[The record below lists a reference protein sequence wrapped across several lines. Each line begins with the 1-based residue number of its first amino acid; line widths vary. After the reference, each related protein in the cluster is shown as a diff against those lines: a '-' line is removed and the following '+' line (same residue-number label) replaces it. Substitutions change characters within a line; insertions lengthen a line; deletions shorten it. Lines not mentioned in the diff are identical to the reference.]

1 MSDTTPQ
8 LIGQRLLKR
17 GFRDWFL
24 YMFKVCENRPFVV
37 EPIHQDLF
45 DIFDDIYAQR
55 AIRQVI
61 NLPPRSA
68 KTTLSKYFI
77 VYTMTIDPRC
87 NWIYTSY
94 SQSLLNTI
102 SSEIAQIFENPIYK
116 AMYPNQQYLE
126 MSQEIKAIDDFWSEY
141 IKRETGK
148 NTYTSKKIITYAGGM
163 ILFTSAGGQITG
175 FGCFDYNTTVLTEC
189 GLLKIGDIVENKK
202 NVLVWTYNWTTGR
215 KELSPIYN
223 FVKNDGSDF
232 LDITLDNGEHII
244 ATPDHPFYSISG
256 EIIRADQL
264 TVGFEMPANF
274 FNNPDGNA
282 LFFRNIRTRVVSVA
296 NKIYLFHR
304 KFFQNVFSRCAE
316 SALKANALCDFCPH
330 KTAFDV
336 TDRRPRKPIF
346 FCYLFIWPAVACY
359 RLCLQCGKFLKSS
372 VLKIFII
379 CILLCRTIF
388 KIFKT
393 IVRGI
398 GIFMSDFWQIWWRF
412 SNKSKQNKAMDSQC
426 FLPRFLHKGYSFV
439 SLFGRLLFKNFSNLL
454 RINIARF
461 GNKIHRPPRY
471 RKIINIV
478 QCNHNAP
485 SYCITLWN
493 NNNFFVGESQILVHN
508 CGIRNATGFSGG
520 LWLDDFEKIADTT
533 RSEVMRQKT
542 HEYFSQTL
550 LSRLNTPNAV
560 VGCVAQR
567 VNKDDISGYLIDT
580 YGFSVLKKPLLDE
593 NGVCQIPSQYTPER
607 IRELQLDDYAWQ
619 SQYMQEPIAQANQ
632 VFHPD
637 WWRFYDTNDNVP
649 YRRIFITAD
658 TANKTREWND
668 FTAIG
673 VWGVTV
679 QNRLRLLDVIHAKM
693 EIPELQKTF
702 IALWEKWQPGI
713 GTCRCS
719 AIYIEDKASGTQVIQ
734 QLRRVGGLP
743 IMAYAPEKD
752 KLSRALDAVPQVA
765 AGNVELPD
773 SPQHPITKEFLREL
787 NNFTADGSALHDDQ
801 VDMMTMAV
809 SEAFNQRGYF

>member
-126 MSQEIKAIDDFWSEY
+126 TSEEVRAVDDFWSEY

-163 ILFTSAGGQITG
+163 ILFTSAGGQILG
-175 FGCFDYNTTVLTEC
+175 FG
-189 GLLKIGDIVENKK
+189 
-202 NVLVWTYNWTTGR
+202 
-215 KELSPIYN
+215 
-223 FVKNDGSDF
+223 
-232 LDITLDNGEHII
+232 
-244 ATPDHPFYSISG
+244 A
-256 EIIRADQL
+256 
-264 TVGFEMPANF
+264 
-274 FNNPDGNA
+274 
-282 LFFRNIRTRVVSVA
+282 
-296 NKIYLFHR
+296 
-304 KFFQNVFSRCAE
+304 
-316 SALKANALCDFCPH
+316 
-330 KTAFDV
+330 
-336 TDRRPRKPIF
+336 
-346 FCYLFIWPAVACY
+346 
-359 RLCLQCGKFLKSS
+359 
-372 VLKIFII
+372 
-379 CILLCRTIF
+379 
-388 KIFKT
+388 
-393 IVRGI
+393 
-398 GIFMSDFWQIWWRF
+398 
-412 SNKSKQNKAMDSQC
+412 
-426 FLPRFLHKGYSFV
+426 
-439 SLFGRLLFKNFSNLL
+439 
-454 RINIARF
+454 
-461 GNKIHRPPRY
+461 
-471 RKIINIV
+471 
-478 QCNHNAP
+478 
-485 SYCITLWN
+485 
-493 NNNFFVGESQILVHN
+493 
-508 CGIRNATGFSGG
+508 GIRNAKGFSGG
-520 LWLDDFEKIADTT
+520 VWLDDFDKVSDTT

-542 HEYFSQTL
+542 HEFFSQTL

-560 VGCVAQR
+560 VGCVQQR

-693 EIPELQKTF
+693 EIPELQNTF
-702 IALWEKWQPGI
+702 VALWEKWQPGI

-743 IMAYAPEKD
+743 IMPYAPEKD